1 MRVKIAPFLLLLAA
15 FGCTTKSVPSDDPKE
30 VIKSYITKSFSIKS
44 ISERK
49 ELEKFLTGEAKTRM
63 SAWSE
68 AQFYR
73 AFVEVKREFGKLLF
87 KETKE
92 VSSTELNVVY
102 ELSYIDQN
110 RGHDA
115 KVTQKKMATLI
126 GKDGQWFIEN
136 VRNLKE
142 TVEFRNELALP

>member
-1 MRVKIAPFLLLLAA
+1 MRTKLVISLLIIIVA
-15 FGCTTKSVPSDDPKE
+15 GCTSKSTHIGDPKMVLKE
-30 VIKSYITKSFSIKS
+30 YIQKSFSIKN
-44 ISERK
+44 INERK
-49 ELEKFLTGEAKTRM
+49 ELEKFLVGEAKTRM

-73 AFVEVKREFGKLLF
+73 AFVEVKREFGSLLF
-87 KETKE
+87 RETQE
-92 VSSTELNVVY
+92 INANELNVVY
-102 ELSYIDQN
+102 ELSYVDQN

-126 GKDGQWFIEN
+126 NRDGHWLIES

>member
-1 MRVKIAPFLLLLAA
+1 MRTNLLPALIMVVL
-15 FGCTTKSVPSDDPKE
+15 FGCTTKQQPNGDPKQ
-30 VIKSYITKSFSIKS
+30 VIKEYIQKSFSIKT
-44 ISERK
+44 INERK
-49 ELEKFLTGEAKTRM
+49 DLEKFLVGEAKTRM

-73 AFVEVKREFGKLLF
+73 AFVEVKREFGNLVF
-87 KETKE
+87 KETKDISPAE
-92 VSSTELNVVY
+92 MNVVY

-115 KVTQKKMATLI
+115 KVTQKKMAKLVSQEGRWLI
-126 GKDGQWFIEN
+126 ES

>member
-1 MRVKIAPFLLLLAA
+1 MKANFIILVMLVLMV
-15 FGCTTKSVPSDDPKE
+15 GCTPKNQTSTDSKQ
-30 VIKSYITKSFSIKS
+30 VLKDYITTSFSIKS
-44 ISERK
+44 LSERK
-49 ELEKFLTGEAKTRM
+49 ELEKFLVGEAKTRI

-73 AFVEVKREFGKLLF
+73 AFIEVKREFGKLVF
-87 KETKE
+87 KETKD
-92 VSSTELNVVY
+92 VSATEQNVVY
-102 ELSYIDQN
+102 ELSYVDQSK
-110 RGHDA
+110 GHDA

-126 GKDGQWFIEN
+126 NKDGQWYIES